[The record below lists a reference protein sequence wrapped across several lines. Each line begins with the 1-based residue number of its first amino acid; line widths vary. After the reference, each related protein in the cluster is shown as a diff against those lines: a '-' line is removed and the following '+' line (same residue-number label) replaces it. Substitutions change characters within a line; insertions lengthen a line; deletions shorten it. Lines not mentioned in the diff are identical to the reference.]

1 MAVTIKDVAREAGV
15 SVSTVSKVINGHY
28 SISEATAERVRET
41 MRALSYYPNASA
53 QSFARGATRR
63 VTLLTDLCRDIAF
76 ENPHMFEIIAG
87 AEEALRRRG
96 YALEL
101 RGTDK
106 MDAAE
111 AARDVIVRRSADAL
125 VVHVSVMSHALSAL
139 LTERRFPHMVLGV
152 PGFSSQVCWV
162 DINHVYSGVL
172 AAEHLLRRGYQ
183 RIAFI
188 GGRDYDLSS
197 ANRLEGVRRG
207 LADAGRPLG
216 ENRIWLGDS
225 TLTDGM
231 RMAGRLLE
239 QSPRP
244 DAIVCA
250 NNYLA
255 LGCLSAL
262 REAGLRI
269 PEDIGLMTF
278 DDYLFSRQT
287 DPPLT
292 TVDIDV
298 RDMGVQAVD
307 LLFSVIRHPNKQVQ
321 TYITTSNLIERE
333 STAKAPGKN

>member
-1 MAVTIKDVAREAGV
+1 
-15 SVSTVSKVINGHY
+15 
-28 SISEATAERVRET
+28 
-41 MRALSYYPNASA
+41 
-53 QSFARGATRR
+53 
-63 VTLLTDLCRDIAF
+63 
-76 ENPHMFEIIAG
+76 
-87 AEEALRRRG
+87 
-96 YALEL
+96 
-101 RGTDK
+101 
-106 MDAAE
+106 
-111 AARDVIVRRSADAL
+111 
-125 VVHVSVMSHALSAL
+125 
-139 LTERRFPHMVLGV
+139 
-152 PGFSSQVCWV
+152 
-162 DINHVYSGVL
+162 
-172 AAEHLLRRGYQ
+172 
-183 RIAFI
+183 
-188 GGRDYDLSS
+188 
-197 ANRLEGVRRG
+197 
-207 LADAGRPLG
+207 
-216 ENRIWLGDS
+216 
-225 TLTDGM
+225 M

-239 QSPRP
+239 QSPGP

-333 STAKAPGKN
+333 STAKAPRQ